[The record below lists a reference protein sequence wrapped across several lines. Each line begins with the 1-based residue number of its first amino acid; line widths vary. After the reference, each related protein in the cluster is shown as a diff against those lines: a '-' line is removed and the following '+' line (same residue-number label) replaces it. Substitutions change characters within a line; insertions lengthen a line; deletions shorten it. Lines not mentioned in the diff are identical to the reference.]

1 MWGLLWATA
10 TSTLNSAVCWALDV
24 GPWKYMLFG
33 NVRGTSKNITT
44 FQVIFFGCPL
54 RSRDT
59 AGNTVEENSSF
70 FTLIWMHCLQGHM
83 DSKTL
88 HQQNP
93 SVLNWRCRLTPAYTH
108 THTYIHCLTTT
119 RVSRYQSQST
129 ESRMPLCRLTC
140 TMGGL
145 GWVLLVAHLFEAL
158 TWQQSRQSML
168 GC

>member
-70 FTLIWMHCLQGHM
+70 FTLIWMHCLQGHI

-93 SVLNWRCRLTPAYTH
+93 SVLNWRCRLTPAYIH
-108 THTYIHCLTTT
+108 THTYIHTLFNDYPGKP
-119 RVSRYQSQST
+119 VP
-129 ESRMPLCRLTC
+129 ESKHWKQNAIMQTDLHN
-140 TMGGL
+140 
-145 GWVLLVAHLFEAL
+145 GWVRLGSSGCPSVWGLDL
-158 TWQQSRQSML
+158 TAV
-168 GC
+168 